1 MKTQAPYVTTVV
13 LAAALAVIILVP
25 VGCGPREE
33 AAPAPSS
40 AEPMASTAPAAEPSA
55 PAAEPSTPAAEPSPP
70 ETASATPA
78 TEPQQAKPST
88 VPAAP
93 PPSTSESPA
102 PTPVAEP
109 PAATPPAST
118 APPSTTPPSPPA
130 SSPQPADS
138 QPAPSAD
145 GVVDPGG
152 EIAVEATRPGLTR
165 VGAAKCGVCHKIQYA
180 SWSETAHAK
189 RTPPLDCESCHG
201 PGSEYKSLSVMK
213 DPEKAKAAGLVLP
226 TATFCKTCHRQGW
239 SDDLLQKAHAHKN
252 PPKS

>member
-1 MKTQAPYVTTVV
+1 MKTPASYRTTIAM
-13 LAAALAVIILVP
+13 AAALAVIFLVP
-25 VGCGPREE
+25 VGCGPREA

-40 AEPMASTAPAAEPSA
+40 TEPMAATAPAAESPA
-55 PAAEPSTPAAEPSPP
+55 PAAESSAPA
-70 ETASATPA
+70 
-78 TEPQQAKPST
+78 
-88 VPAAP
+88 
-93 PPSTSESPA
+93 
-102 PTPVAEP
+102 AEP

-118 APPSTTPPSPPA
+118 A
-130 SSPQPADS
+130 
-138 QPAPSAD
+138 PAPSAD

-152 EIAVEATRPGLTR
+152 EIAVEPTRPGLTR
-165 VGAAKCGVCHKIQYA
+165 VGATKCGVCHKLQYA

-226 TATFCKTCHRQGW
+226 TATFCQTCHRQGW
-239 SDDLLQKAHAHKN
+239 SDELLHKVHAHKN